1 MKFLKIIIP
10 TIECYK
16 LFISQSLCQSRCIA
30 DYYLTMT
37 NNAGSKDQKKKK
49 KKKGKVRVG
58 DSEDTIVSRK
68 SEFL

>member
-37 NNAGSKDQKKKK
+37 NNAGSKDQQK